1 MTVTWIRY
9 NSSLHNFPMPKFPL
23 IVIISCPLYT
33 VPLIQIVKR
42 PTTSPYT
49 SSLCSSISL
58 RSAEVSVGKRY
69 EMTSTMSA
77 DRRDLTHRGHS
88 LIFIFTS
95 FISVFSPSSSRSR
108 SLSFSLS
115 IFLSLSLFL
124 TLHLPLALS
133 LCFLLHLSLALSLFL
148 SLFLLLRPLAPPSLE

>member
-33 VPLIQIVKR
+33 VPLIKMVKR

-95 FISVFSPSSSRSR
+95 FISVFSPSSSC

-133 LCFLLHLSLALSLFL
+133 LFFLLHLSLALSLFL